1 MSPSRKPSPKK
12 KTSGRRQWSR
22 DVTRRSDALDLEQG
36 VFKKGSPRQ
45 VALSLK
51 RSAESS
57 TRRKSSPYRS
67 AMSMLTFYINRAG
80 KTLNAKQRRLL
91 DKAKEELRKVFGRE
105 PSASAERRR

>member
-1 MSPSRKPSPKK
+1 MKRYDDGMSPSRKPSRT
-12 KTSGRRQWSR
+12 KTPTRGRWSG
-22 DVTRRSDALDLEQG
+22 DVTRRSDALDLENG

-45 VALSLK
+45 IAVSLK

-105 PSASAERRR
+105 

>member
-1 MSPSRKPSPKK
+1 MSPTRKQPPKK
-12 KTSGRRQWSR
+12 KTPGRRQWSR
-22 DVTRRSDALDLEQG
+22 EVTRRSDALDLEQG

-80 KTLNAKQRRLL
+80 KTLNAKQRRQL
-91 DKAKEELRKVFGRE
+91 DNAKEELRKVFGRE
-105 PSASAERRR
+105 PSPSAGRTR